1 MQNNFHQAEYCDMNL
16 VLGKT
21 DLEHFIGQLASGGV
35 SLYWKDR
42 HEDIVLVATTG
53 IEKKEFHFQPSDQG
67 FVLKGSVVLQD
78 KRLVNA
84 LQYTLIRTKGQAVV
98 KQISEGPILV
108 SKFHNG
114 EALQI
119 MELHGPRKKVVYEK
133 PIRVSSEDVIRAFKS
148 REIEERIPVL
158 KMEMDY
164 ELVTLSDA
172 IEANDQ
178 EGVRDAKIRL
188 EELRRELMLFEAF
201 DQQIPE
207 VLH

>member
-1 MQNNFHQAEYCDMNL
+1 MQNHFHQAEYCDMNL

-42 HEDIVLVATTG
+42 HEDVVLVATTG
-53 IEKKEFHFQPSDQG
+53 IEKKEFHFQPSEDG
-67 FVLKGSVVLQD
+67 FVLTGSVILQD

-84 LQYTLIRTKGQAVV
+84 LQYTLIRTKGEAVV
-98 KQISEGPILV
+98 KQFSEGPILI
-108 SKFHNG
+108 SKFANG
-114 EALQI
+114 EALHI

-148 REIEERIPVL
+148 RDIEQRIPVL
-158 KMEMDY
+158 KLEMDY
-164 ELVTLSDA
+164 ELVSLADA
-172 IEANDQ
+172 MQAGDPEA
-178 EGVRDAKIRL
+178 VRLVKVRL
-188 EELRRELMLFEAF
+188 EELRRELMLCEAF
-201 DQQIPE
+201 DQHIPE

>member
-1 MQNNFHQAEYCDMNL
+1 MQNNFHQAEYCDMML

-42 HEDIVLVATTG
+42 QEDVVLVATTG

-67 FVLKGSVVLQD
+67 FVLKGSVILQD

-98 KQISEGPILV
+98 KQFSEGPILI
-108 SKFHNG
+108 STFQNG

-133 PIRVSSEDVIRAFKS
+133 PIRVTSDDVIRAFKS
-148 REIEERIPVL
+148 REIEQRIPVL
-158 KMEMDY
+158 KIEMDY

-172 IEANDQ
+172 LQAGDEMALL
-178 EGVRDAKIRL
+178 GAKTRL
-188 EELRRELMLFEAF
+188 EELRRELMMYEAF
-201 DQQIPE
+201 DQHIPE
-207 VLH
+207 VQH